1 MSQARDFENRI
12 LNDDTKKHTIDN
24 GDKDPTLSCLLSPLI
39 SSHSPNS
46 TVITT
51 MNATTAEKSKGDN
64 ENTHVST
71 KAVFFDLGGSSM
83 GARIHLWLAYR
94 PEIAS
99 QYIETRI
106 ITSKDLQT
114 PEYGAINPMRKAP
127 ALIRQDGATVFESA
141 GEYCVDERT
150 LCVLQILSGST
161 LSSQSQV

>member
-1 MSQARDFENRI
+1 MSA
-12 LNDDTKKHTIDN
+12 HTIDN
-24 GDKDPTLSCLLSPLI
+24 GDKEITLSCLLSPLI
-39 SSHSPNS
+39 SSPES

-51 MNATTAEKSKGDN
+51 MNVTAENSKGDN
-64 ENTHVST
+64 EDTHVST

-141 GEYCVDERT
+141 GAYIV
-150 LCVLQILSGST
+150 
-161 LSSQSQV
+161 

>member
-1 MSQARDFENRI
+1 MSAN
-12 LNDDTKKHTIDN
+12 TIDN
-24 GDKDPTLSCLLSPLI
+24 GDKEITLSCLLSPLI
-39 SSHSPNS
+39 SSPES

-51 MNATTAEKSKGDN
+51 MNVTAENSKGDN
-64 ENTHVST
+64 EDTHVST

-141 GEYCVDERT
+141 GAYIV
-150 LCVLQILSGST
+150 
-161 LSSQSQV
+161 